1 MRMVDPTTT
10 ARVNLFAVLRT
21 LEGLPAVDAEA
32 RAIAADRRETIQFV
46 VGGVGRA
53 RLTIGDGAIAFSP
66 GGGASTITLWF
77 PKPEALNAMF
87 AGTGNPI
94 PLKGL
99 TKIGYLKGPFTKL
112 TDRLGHYLRPSPEL
126 LADEGYRK
134 ANAELSLHTA
144 FYALAEIGNS
154 DPDGRL
160 NAGRMA
166 DGGILVA
173 VEGGPSLSVVAK
185 GGRLETRKG
194 EAPENRARMSF
205 SGVEE
210 AGQLLRGELSSY
222 LAIGTG
228 KLSLGGYTPSI
239 DHMNK
244 ILGLVPR
251 YLS

>member
-1 MRMVDPTTT
+1 MVDQGTL

-21 LEGLPAVDAEA
+21 LEGLPAHDEEA
-32 RAIAADRRETIQFV
+32 RSIAAGQRETVQFT
-46 VGGVGRA
+46 VGGVGKA
-53 RLTIGDGAIAFSP
+53 RLKIGDGAIAFLP
-66 GGGASTITLWF
+66 GGGGASINLWF
-77 PKPEALNAMF
+77 PNGAALNAMF
-87 AGTGNPI
+87 VGKGNPI

-99 TKIGYLKGPFTKL
+99 TKIGYLKGPFTRL
-112 TDRLGHYLRPSPEL
+112 TDRLTHYLRVKPDL
-126 LADEGYRK
+126 LKNAAWRR
-134 ANAELSLHTA
+134 ANSELSLHVA
-144 FYALAEIGNS
+144 FYALSEIANE

-160 NAGRMA
+160 NAARMA

-173 VEGGPSLSVVAK
+173 AKDGPSLSVVVK

-194 EAPENRARMSF
+194 EAAENRARMVF
-205 SGVEE
+205 SSTED
-210 AGQLLRGELSSY
+210 AGALIRGELSAY

-228 KLSLGGYTPSI
+228 QVALGGYTPLI